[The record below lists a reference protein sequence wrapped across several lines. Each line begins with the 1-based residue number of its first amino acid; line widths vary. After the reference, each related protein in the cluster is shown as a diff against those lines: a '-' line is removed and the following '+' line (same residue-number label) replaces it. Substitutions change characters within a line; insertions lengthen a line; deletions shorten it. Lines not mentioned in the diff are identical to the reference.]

1 MGGCVASLSPRF
13 NTVDIGQGG
22 QEFHTGFLSASLFL
36 IIFAS
41 INEKNFFSFFIA
53 EQNGKIFLLAGE
65 GKAVR
70 TGRAYIE
77 DALAARH
84 ESFKV
89 WNTQFQGLKHLVP
102 KPGTPNSKYLEIL
115 FSKAQK

>member
-1 MGGCVASLSPRF
+1 MCGILSPRF

-22 QEFHTGFLSASLFL
+22 QGFHTGFLSASLFL

-77 DALAARH
+77 DAPPHGMKVSRP
-84 ESFKV
+84 ETPSFK
-89 WNTQFQGLKHLVP
+89 
-102 KPGTPNSKYLEIL
+102 
-115 FSKAQK
+115 A